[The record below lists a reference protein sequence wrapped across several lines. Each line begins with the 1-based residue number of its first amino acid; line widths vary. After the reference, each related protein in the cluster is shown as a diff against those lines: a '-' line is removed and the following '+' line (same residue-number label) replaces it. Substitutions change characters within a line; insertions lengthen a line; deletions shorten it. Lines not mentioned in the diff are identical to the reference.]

1 VSDAG
6 TVITVE
12 PDEPPDESPD
22 ITSTRGVEVGT
33 LAVLLAFAALMAWD
47 NWRTGASWEST
58 GPQAGY
64 FPFYVA
70 IILAAACIWGIGRE
84 IVMMRRGPSEGFVT
98 RNQMKR
104 VLAVLVP
111 TVLFVPVTS
120 WLGIYV
126 ASFILITG
134 FMRVIGKIAWWKSL
148 ATGVVF
154 SVAMFVTFEI
164 AFDVIMPKGPLEH
177 LIGY

>member
-6 TVITVE
+6 RAIVVE
-12 PDEPPDESPD
+12 PDEPPDDSPD
-22 ITSTRGVEVGT
+22 VTSTRSVEVAT
-33 LAVLLAFAALMAWD
+33 LAVLLAFSILMMWD
-47 NWRTGASWEST
+47 NWRTGAAWEST

-70 IILAAACIWGIGRE
+70 IILAGACVYGIGRE
-84 IVMMRRGPSEGFVT
+84 IVLARQGPSEGFVT

-126 ASFILITG
+126 ASFILIAG
-134 FMRVIGKIAWWKSL
+134 FMRVIGHIAWWKVL
-148 ATGVVF
+148 VTAIVF
-154 SVAMFVTFEI
+154 SVAMFATFEI
-164 AFDVIMPKGPLEH
+164 AFDVIMPKGPLER
-177 LIGY
+177 LMGY

>member
-1 VSDAG
+1 MSDAG
-6 TVITVE
+6 PLIAVE
-12 PDEPPDESPD
+12 PDEPPDDSPD
-22 ITSTRGVEVGT
+22 LTSTRSVEVGA
-33 LAVLLAFAALMAWD
+33 LAVLLAFALLMAWD

-70 IILAAACIWGIGRE
+70 IILAAACAWGIGRE
-84 IVMMRRGPSEGFVT
+84 IVQGRRVPSKGFVT

-111 TVLFVPVTS
+111 TVLFVPITS
-120 WLGIYV
+120 YLGIYV
-126 ASFILITG
+126 ASFILIAG
-134 FMRVIGKIAWWKSL
+134 FMRVIGRIAWWKSL
-148 ATGVVF
+148 LTAIVF
-154 SVAMFVTFEI
+154 SVAMFATFEI